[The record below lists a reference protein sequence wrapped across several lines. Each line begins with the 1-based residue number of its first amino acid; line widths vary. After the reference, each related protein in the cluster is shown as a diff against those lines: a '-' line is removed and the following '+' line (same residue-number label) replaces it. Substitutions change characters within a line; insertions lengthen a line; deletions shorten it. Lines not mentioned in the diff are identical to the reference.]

1 MREEEGSREERRV
14 KGEGR
19 KKGRK
24 EKKGRGERK
33 RKGRAERGEVGGSRR
48 RVCHSQL
55 GGLAAPQVFLSS
67 SDTADGPGPRLCLF
81 VTRDTVLPTYK

>member
-19 KKGRK
+19 KKGRGEERQRGEEK
-24 EKKGRGERK
+24 EGEGREGRG
-33 RKGRAERGEVGGSRR
+33 GGSRR

-67 SDTADGPGPRLCLF
+67 SGTTDSPGPRLCLF
-81 VTRDTVLPTYK
+81 VTRDTVLPAYK